1 MKWKILPDLEMF
13 GSQAKQNPLGTF
25 CRAQVFWISWLC
37 RGLPGCFFA
46 MGCGGSV
53 SKQNLS
59 EELEAHQLEL
69 ENERRRLQEKDS
81 QLASVQECLQKQ
93 LRGSEQDG
101 IGASNWCPQ
110 ILSFEMF

>member
-1 MKWKILPDLEMF
+1 M
-13 GSQAKQNPLGTF
+13 
-25 CRAQVFWISWLC
+25 
-37 RGLPGCFFA
+37 
-46 MGCGGSV
+46 

-101 IGASNWCPQ
+101 ILLRPCRWCPQ
-110 ILSFEMF
+110 ILSGLNPGTSLVDQDQVHSPIWARIQLFSYTSSVNGPI